1 MVDTMFETMLSIHI
15 PRIAAVLLCM
25 LTEVQA
31 YFRFDGA
38 HIGQRLHQVWNALL
52 PAPEVK
58 ELYDLRYGKLMS
70 DKGINPD

>member
-1 MVDTMFETMLSIHI
+1 MVDTVFETMLSIHI

-38 HIGQRLHQVWNALL
+38 RIGQRLHQTWNALL

-58 ELYDLRYGKLMS
+58 ELYDLRYAKLMS
-70 DKGINPD
+70 DKGINPN